1 LVVIRV
7 VSLLGDFRVRYT
19 AIYRIGE
26 RETEG
31 APRRRSGTGER
42 EGEREGE
49 TEGGREERQNIKFL
63 RQDYLS

>member
-1 LVVIRV
+1 MVVIRV

-42 EGEREGE
+42 EGE